1 LEATDKLS
9 RFNFYKNFI
18 YKISIVVIATD
29 RILYGTKELMKEIQ
43 KHYNMHTVVIAL
55 FSVISIFLC
64 ISCTSISPKYLAQ
77 TAAAHSVS
85 KVELKETYIFDN
97 YPQKMIGRNH
107 GSQQKSAAY
116 NEYCL
121 WNFIEPNY
129 YKTDSLHYLYKTS
142 LELTKKNKIHFKLI
156 DTLGNIVRER
166 TRKVKSEPQNF
177 VSFRNTDLDIYV
189 LVNRFF
195 TKTICFALDKHGDLI
210 VPSESQAAGFLI
222 LFPLAG
228 ALNHDAYTYCRVDTV
243 TN

>member
-1 LEATDKLS
+1 
-9 RFNFYKNFI
+9 
-18 YKISIVVIATD
+18 
-29 RILYGTKELMKEIQ
+29 MKEIK
-43 KHYNMHTVVIAL
+43 KHQNMRTLAIAL
-55 FSVISIFLC
+55 FSVVFIFSC

-97 YPQKMIGRNH
+97 YPQKILSHNH
-107 GSQQKSAAY
+107 SGQEKSAAY

-121 WNFIEPNY
+121 WNYIEPNY

-156 DTLGNIVRER
+156 DTIGNVVRER
-166 TRKVKSEPQNF
+166 TRKVKPEPQNF
-177 VSFRNTDLDIYV
+177 VSFRNTDLEIYV

-195 TKTICFALDKHGDLI
+195 TETICFALDKHDDLV
-210 VPSESQAAGFLI
+210 VPSESTAAGFLI

-228 ALNHDAYTYCRVDTV
+228 ALNHDAFTYRRVDTV
-243 TN
+243 AN

>member
-1 LEATDKLS
+1 
-9 RFNFYKNFI
+9 
-18 YKISIVVIATD
+18 
-29 RILYGTKELMKEIQ
+29 MKEIK
-43 KHYNMHTVVIAL
+43 KHHNMRAVAIAL
-55 FSVISIFLC
+55 FSVVFIFSC

-77 TAAAHSVS
+77 NAAAHSVS

-97 YPQKMIGRNH
+97 YPQKIIGHNH
-107 GSQQKSAAY
+107 SSQEKSAAY

-121 WNFIEPNY
+121 WNYIEPNY

-156 DTLGNIVRER
+156 DTLGNVVRER
-166 TRKVKSEPQNF
+166 TRKVKPEPQNF

-210 VPSESQAAGFLI
+210 VPSESTAAGFLI

-228 ALNHDAYTYCRVDTV
+228 ALNHDAYTYRRVDTV
-243 TN
+243 AN

>member
-1 LEATDKLS
+1 MRTLA
-9 RFNFYKNFI
+9 
-18 YKISIVVIATD
+18 
-29 RILYGTKELMKEIQ
+29 
-43 KHYNMHTVVIAL
+43 IAL
-55 FSVISIFLC
+55 FSVVSIFSC
-64 ISCTSISPKYLAQ
+64 ISCNSISSKYLAQ

-85 KVELKETYIFDN
+85 KVGLKQTYIFDN
-97 YPQKMIGRNH
+97 YPQKIIGHNNS
-107 GSQQKSAAY
+107 SQKKSAAY

-121 WNFIEPNY
+121 WNYIEPNY

-156 DTLGNIVRER
+156 DTLGNVVRER
-166 TRKVKSEPQNF
+166 TRKIKPEPQNF

-195 TKTICFALDKHGDLI
+195 TETICFALDSHGDL
-210 VPSESQAAGFLI
+210 VVSSESTAGGFLI

-243 TN
+243 SN